1 MLAQFF
7 TIFIIVLIVNA
18 VNFSDGIDGLA
29 ITESIKGLLLI
40 IFLSQSNLDFG
51 LNYMF
56 FIVIVAM
63 LPLYIY
69 NFRKNNKVFLGDSG
83 SLFLGGIISIGVI
96 NLCNNLNYD
105 FVSISSPLLIFIIV
119 LYPIIDLINV
129 VSRRIIKR
137 KSPFKADKNHI
148 HHFLIDKGYSHFQ
161 ALTIITTCMG
171 LLQLLFIYLST
182 N

>member
-1 MLAQFF
+1 M
-7 TIFIIVLIVNA
+7 
-18 VNFSDGIDGLA
+18 
-29 ITESIKGLLLI
+29 I

-105 FVSISSPLLIFIIV
+105 YISISSPLLIFIIV

-148 HHFLIDKGYSHFQ
+148 HHFLNFHHINFY
-161 ALTIITTCMG
+161 
-171 LLQLLFIYLST
+171 
-182 N
+182 